1 PNTSTKT
8 SRGGCPLRTN
18 TDGETVPMEA
28 GTNMKGGNDNGRD
41 FTNHA
46 SANQIVT
53 GARIKPVVL
62 GSVFLGAKFIFHSD
76 EILGPEYDS
85 VRKPPYEGQVLTVVG
100 LRPRLKNNVVV
111 RESNGRYSLMP
122 VDMVEKAL
130 ILRPLQA
137 SWEGTHSQSTEE

>member
-1 PNTSTKT
+1 
-8 SRGGCPLRTN
+8 
-18 TDGETVPMEA
+18 MEA

-62 GSVFLGAKFIFHSD
+62 GSVFLGAKFIFHSA

-130 ILRPLQA
+130 SLRPLQA
-137 SWEGTHSQSTEE
+137 SWEGTHSQSTEEHEP